1 MKKDKL
7 HDIPKAFPV
16 DIKVK
21 KQTKE
26 ERKQSAKEL
35 LDIMLN
41 FGDIS
46 KDEYETELDK
56 TIIEIEEEFENS
68 TQK

>member
-35 LDIMLN
+35 LDIMLS
-41 FGDIS
+41 FGDLS
-46 KDEYETELDK
+46 KDEYETELNK

>member
-26 ERKQSAKEL
+26 ERKQSTKEL
-35 LDIMLN
+35 LDIMLE

-46 KDEYETELDK
+46 KEEYDILFNEEMNKL
-56 TIIEIEEEFENS
+56 EEEYKYS

>member
-35 LDIMLN
+35 LDIMLS

-46 KDEYETELDK
+46 KEEYETELNK
-56 TIIEIEEEFENS
+56 MIIEIEEEFENG

>member
-21 KQTKE
+21 NQTKE

-35 LDIMLN
+35 LDIMLS
-41 FGDIS
+41 FGDIT
-46 KDEYETELDK
+46 KDEYKEELNK
-56 TIIEIEEEFENS
+56 MILEIEEEFE
-68 TQK
+68 K

>member
-35 LDIMLN
+35 LDIMLS
-41 FGDIS
+41 FGDLS
-46 KDEYETELDK
+46 KDEYETELNK
-56 TIIEIEEEFENS
+56 TIIEIEAEFENG

>member
-35 LDIMLN
+35 LDIMLS

-46 KDEYETELDK
+46 KDEYETELNK

>member
-7 HDIPKAFPV
+7 HDIPKAFPMN
-16 DIKVK
+16 IKVK

-26 ERKQSAKEL
+26 EKKQSAKEL
-35 LDIMLN
+35 LDIMLS

-46 KDEYETELDK
+46 KVEYENELNK
-56 TIIEIEEEFENS
+56 IILEIDEEFENG